1 MKQKLT
7 HLKNF
12 AIASIQAVLPYDK
25 ALHLL
30 FFGALPASILFRT
43 GLDFWQTAVA
53 VLVLGV
59 LKEMIDKWLGSQFD
73 WKDVLA
79 AMVGFLIIA
88 L

>member
-25 ALHLL
+25 ALHLI
-30 FFGALPASILFRT
+30 FFGLLPAAILIRF
-43 GLDFWQTAVA
+43 GLGFWQTGVA
-53 VLVLGV
+53 VLVLGL
-59 LKEMIDKWLGSQFD
+59 LKEVIDSWLGSRFD

-79 AMVGFLIIA
+79 AMVGFLIYT